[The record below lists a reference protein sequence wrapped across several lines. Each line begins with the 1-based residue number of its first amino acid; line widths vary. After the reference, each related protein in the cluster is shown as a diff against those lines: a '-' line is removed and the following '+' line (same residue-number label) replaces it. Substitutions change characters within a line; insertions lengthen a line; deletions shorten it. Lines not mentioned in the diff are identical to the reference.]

1 MATAVDSKSNVLV
14 AGYFE
19 GVVTFGG
26 TTLSTAGN
34 YNLFVAKYSPSGSFS
49 WAQQYGGG
57 GSGSGKAMALDAS
70 GNIFVGVSGGS
81 SGALMKLDSAGNV
94 LWTVGPVPNSAL
106 QQSVNFASIAVDS
119 QGNALVTGSF
129 SAWANLLDF
138 GNNHPMYSSYGGTSA
153 FLAKYSTNG
162 TCLWVTAMIN
172 GGSTTYGNGV
182 AVDASGN
189 VFLAGYALGNIQLVG
204 VNGVT
209 GPQLVNGIYATFG
222 YLGKFDASGN
232 LLWSEMAGSEVA
244 GDASYA
250 GCRLKALSI
259 DSSGNLIAAGEW
271 GYAANFGGGARPSYA
286 TGGFVAQYAGT
297 DGHWLWDVEIGG
309 AGNFSQNGVALD
321 GQNNIFVTGQFNT
334 SYNFGAHT
342 LATSNPGN
350 GFLYDGFVAK
360 YNSAGVNVWAAD
372 IGSASPASGNAVAV
386 GPAGYPVVTGGF
398 VGNISL
404 AGQSLTGVGAT
415 DIFLGRLSP

>member
-49 WAQQYGGG
+49 WAKQYGGT
-57 GSGSGKAMALDAS
+57 GSATAKAMVLDAS

-94 LWTVGPVPNSAL
+94 LWTAGPVANSAL

-138 GNNHPMYSSYGGTSA
+138 GNSHPMYSSYGGTSA
-153 FLAKYSTNG
+153 FLAKYSASG
-162 TCLWVTAMIN
+162 TCLWVTAMVN

-204 VNGVT
+204 VNGVA
-209 GPQLVNGIYATFG
+209 GPQLVNGIYANFG
-222 YLGKFDASGN
+222 YLGEFDSSVN

-244 GDASYA
+244 SDPSYA
-250 GCRLKALSI
+250 GCRLKSLAV
-259 DSSGNLIAAGEW
+259 DSSGNLVVGGQWGFAVHFCGGE
-271 GYAANFGGGARPSYA
+271 RTSYA
-286 TGGFVAQYAGT
+286 TGRLLGVKVVVDVYITMT
-297 DGHWLWDVEIGG
+297 D
-309 AGNFSQNGVALD
+309 
-321 GQNNIFVTGQFNT
+321 NNIR
-334 SYNFGAHT
+334 
-342 LATSNPGN
+342 
-350 GFLYDGFVAK
+350 
-360 YNSAGVNVWAAD
+360 
-372 IGSASPASGNAVAV
+372 AV
-386 GPAGYPVVTGGF
+386 
-398 VGNISL
+398 
-404 AGQSLTGVGAT
+404 
-415 DIFLGRLSP
+415 